1 MTRSNV
7 ISLADVRARREGW
20 EQADVEAL
28 LFSADESFTLRFVDE
43 AETYEV
49 RANRAWMEA
58 LHAKLGRV
66 LGK

>member
-1 MTRSNV
+1 MSASNV
-7 ISLADVRARREGW
+7 VSLAEYRSRREGW

-28 LFSADESFTLRFVDE
+28 VFPADESFTLRLVDE

-49 RANRAWMEA
+49 SANRAWMEA